1 MPACAGHQYH
11 PRRDWRQCPARPVLL
26 AVGDGCAWLRP
37 FLSPAPRQRGIVVT
51 SADGGGIGM
60 LPRSEKTK
68 TQLEAEITQLEMQA
82 AWRREQVAKIA
93 AQIRAFQRA
102 SAEHLPADQLK
113 KLDHIVHLIEELEV
127 AD

>member
-1 MPACAGHQYH
+1 
-11 PRRDWRQCPARPVLL
+11 
-26 AVGDGCAWLRP
+26 
-37 FLSPAPRQRGIVVT
+37 
-51 SADGGGIGM
+51 M
-60 LPRSEKTK
+60 LPRSAKTT

-82 AWRREQVAKIA
+82 AWRREEVEKIA

>member
-1 MPACAGHQYH
+1 M
-11 PRRDWRQCPARPVLL
+11 V
-26 AVGDGCAWLRP
+26 
-37 FLSPAPRQRGIVVT
+37 
-51 SADGGGIGM
+51 
-60 LPRSEKTK
+60 PRSAKTT
-68 TQLEAEITQLEMQA
+68 TQLEEEITQLEMQA
-82 AWRREQVAKIA
+82 AWRREEVEKIA